1 MNSYRKGANF
11 ERKIKKIFEEHGF
24 TVIRSAGSHS
34 NADLVIK
41 ELSLSIQCK
50 ALKSFSGY
58 RLMENADA
66 LIIKANYKKPL
77 VIIPLDKFLEVL
89 NGR

>member
-24 TVIRSAGSHS
+24 TVIRSAGSHTK
-34 NADLVIK
+34 ADLLIK
-41 ELSLSIQCK
+41 ELSLSVQCK
-50 ALKSFSGY
+50 ALKNFSGY
-58 RLMENADA
+58 RLMENADC

-89 NGR
+89 NGG